1 MLVHAM
7 AAVPRLARKGRTVP
21 QAASGTLYRGREGM
35 WTWVAHRIS
44 GVLIFLFLFAHVL
57 DTALVRVSPDAYNS
71 IMTTYKTPIVGLGEL
86 GLVAAVIFHALNG
99 IRIILV
105 DFWSRGPARAAPD
118 ELGRPR
124 PLRDPVRAVRDPAP
138 DPRLRLRGPEMTTPV
153 STSSTDRGRLVT
165 ELTTRSPYQ
174 RTSRARGNFELWS
187 WLFMRGSG
195 VVLLVLVFG
204 HLFVNLMLGQGIK
217 SIDFAFVAGKWASP
231 FWQTWDLLMLWL
243 AEIHGVNGV
252 RTIINDYTEKDSTR
266 LILKTLLAVSAIL
279 VLVLGTLVIF
289 TFDPCIDPA
298 STLSQCKAQ

>member
-1 MLVHAM
+1 
-7 AAVPRLARKGRTVP
+7 
-21 QAASGTLYRGREGM
+21 
-35 WTWVAHRIS
+35 
-44 GVLIFLFLFAHVL
+44 
-57 DTALVRVSPDAYNS
+57 
-71 IMTTYKTPIVGLGEL
+71 
-86 GLVAAVIFHALNG
+86 
-99 IRIILV
+99 
-105 DFWSRGPARAAPD
+105 
-118 ELGRPR
+118 
-124 PLRDPVRAVRDPAP
+124 
-138 DPRLRLRGPEMTTPV
+138 MTTPV

-174 RTSRARGNFELWS
+174 RTSKARGNFELWS

>member
-1 MLVHAM
+1 
-7 AAVPRLARKGRTVP
+7 
-21 QAASGTLYRGREGM
+21 
-35 WTWVAHRIS
+35 
-44 GVLIFLFLFAHVL
+44 
-57 DTALVRVSPDAYNS
+57 
-71 IMTTYKTPIVGLGEL
+71 MTI
-86 GLVAAVIFHALNG
+86 
-99 IRIILV
+99 
-105 DFWSRGPARAAPD
+105 
-118 ELGRPR
+118 
-124 PLRDPVRAVRDPAP
+124 
-138 DPRLRLRGPEMTTPV
+138 PV

-174 RTSRARGNFELWS
+174 RTSRDRGNFELWS

-266 LILKTLLAVSAIL
+266 LILKTLLAASAIL